1 MQEQIEQIE
10 QSEPSE
16 KRTKFQQIEQ
26 DVLQLKESMD
36 ILQELVQDQQAPI
49 DTIETF
55 IEESKHNVNKAHTS
69 LVQAQEYKSA
79 FNYIKVM
86 VGSIFVA
93 TIYLLL

>member
-1 MQEQIEQIE
+1 MQEQIEPSEQI
-10 QSEPSE
+10 E

-69 LVQAQEYKSA
+69 LVQAQDYKSA
-79 FNYIKVM
+79 FHYIHYIKVM